1 MFRKMSII
9 IIGMLLMFSSVS
21 FADQVDQ
28 DRMEELSMQYNSL
41 TWEYRYLEL
50 RKVNIE
56 NETKAIVD
64 EMKKLQA
71 KAKAEKEAAVIEE
84 KKLDKSE

>member
-64 EMKKLQA
+64 EMKKLQS
-71 KAKAEKEAAVIEE
+71 KAKAEKEAAVNEE